1 MRIPNE
7 SLDDFMTRIS
17 TPKPAE
23 PPPVSVV
30 LHPTGKI
37 EVLRPVALSEE
48 LAEHSDIF
56 AAPLVHPATS
66 GEAILASW
74 GRRSLAVA
82 GAFAVILGVLVAGI
96 FIGISYQRAEF
107 AGSANDVVVDQQ
119 PGGDLRS
126 ETPDLTGPTTL
137 ATSPLLSDEPRAVR
151 SVRRPILAS
160 LRRAVYRPRRSARP
174 QQIMLSGFVPTTLVI
189 YAEKGEIKTRIEPQL
204 VSGYKN
210 KLTPPTN

>member
-1 MRIPNE
+1 
-7 SLDDFMTRIS
+7 MTRIS
-17 TPKPAE
+17 TPKPAD
-23 PPPVSVV
+23 PPPVSV
-30 LHPTGKI
+30 LLLPTGKI
-37 EVLRPVALSEE
+37 EVLRPAVLAED
-48 LAEHSDIF
+48 LAEHAETI
-56 AAPLVHPATS
+56 ATTLVHPAAS

-82 GAFAVILGVLVAGI
+82 GAFAVILVVLVSGI
-96 FIGISYQRAEF
+96 FIGINYQRAES
-107 AGSANDVVVDQQ
+107 AGAGNDVVLDQR
-119 PGGDLRS
+119 PAGDLRS

-137 ATSPLLSDEPRAVR
+137 TNSPLLSDEPRAVR

-160 LRRAVYRPRRSARP
+160 LRRAIYRPRRAART